1 MTSKTE
7 DTMASLTNSNTVI
20 KSGEAAQHS
29 PATMPSEVYLVHY
42 HIDGETPRY
51 VDAVHSTW
59 AKAMAYSG
67 LKLGLSIPTDQQCAQ
82 AYANDGEWVLAS
94 TDGNAGCIIKRHTVN
109 NETNVAGPSVPNVV
123 YIILA
128 VQSAKMD
135 NGFVFWAVGFA
146 VARIYS
152 DHWSAQNAC
161 EECRQEIEATGGWQ
175 RVFTKLM
182 RFEVL

>member
-1 MTSKTE
+1 MTFKTE

-29 PATMPSEVYLVHY
+29 PATMPIEVYLVLY
-42 HIDGETPRY
+42 TIDGETPHY
-51 VDAVHSTW
+51 FDSVHSSW

-82 AYANDGEWVLAS
+82 AYVSDGEWALAS
-94 TDGNAGCIIKRHTVN
+94 IDGNAECIIKRHIVSNDVN
-109 NETNVAGPSVPNVV
+109 DAEPSDPNFV

-128 VQSAKMD
+128 VQSAKME

-152 DHWSAQNAC
+152 NHWSAQNAC
-161 EECRQEIEATGGWQ
+161 EEFRQEIEASGGWQ

-182 RFEVL
+182 RYEVL